1 MRLTSIRLHP
11 FGKFLDTSWD
21 LSDPLVVISGPNE
34 TGKSTL
40 RQAIF
45 HSLFTPTDLTPSRLR
60 TLIAQWLPLPVGDYA
75 AITIDIDDNGKNYQ
89 LKKRWG
95 SQPTSHLTTPDGSA
109 LSDTETIAR
118 ILEKLCGHNEAT
130 FRHVFFTGH
139 DELENTITKLQ
150 ANSLELRD
158 IRSLV
163 QAGNE
168 TAGDIDQRIFEDLL
182 DQRIKKYFSRW
193 DDERQRPIRQN
204 GQEKSV
210 GNEWKQSVGEILGA
224 WYTWQVLIAEQKTI
238 LRIEKDIDAITSQLI
253 TIEEQVKKDQK
264 FISTFGPLRD
274 QLSERS
280 VMEERVSRLTGEREL
295 LKKVFAAW
303 PIAHAAVDAW
313 KTQRDT
319 LVVQSKNLNEELRT
333 ARLREQADDL
343 LNHYHAI
350 QSAEKE
356 LQEAQDAIKKQ
367 HPPEPARLFTI
378 ETLHDEITHLENVL
392 AAQSLTYSMT
402 SNSTQLVMITHSDE
416 PPEQRDVQEIPV
428 TGTASGRIRFESS
441 GLIITV
447 DSGGQDVEEIL
458 QNLQQKR
465 TSLRLTLES
474 CGVSTIAEAK
484 EQASFYNRL
493 VLRTESKQETYRAL
507 LRGKSRAEWD
517 TQFAEIEGLRKTR
530 DSETI
535 EHELEA
541 VRHSVSTGDQSLKTH
556 QERIQSWEKSYINLE
571 SLGENL
577 LTAQHDL
584 RTTETTLTTLPHVPS
599 KFPSS
604 DAFIHSLDSAQERMN
619 TNSEPRSTLASQR
632 GGLEGQLGDRRS
644 EDLVEEAENAK
655 NQFDHVL
662 DEGNS
667 YKRIKEMLTS
677 IDPIDNTSLDE
688 FNERVSEIF
697 STISSSDSQLRFLD
711 TLPSHI
717 TRGTITVS
725 PERLSQGAR
734 GALAL
739 AVRLALAE
747 LYLKSAS
754 GFVMLDDPLVHLDKE
769 RLGEAI
775 SILKSFSKRYPVI
788 FFTCHE
794 QQADLLRA

>member
-11 FGKFLDTSWD
+11 FGKFQDTTWD

-60 TLIAQWLPLPVGDYA
+60 SLIAPWLPLPAGDYA
-75 AITIDIDDNGKNYQ
+75 AITIDINDNGKHYQ

-109 LSDTETIAR
+109 LNDTETIAR
-118 ILEKLCGHNEAT
+118 TLGKICGHNEAT

-139 DELENTITKLQ
+139 DELENTITKLK
-150 ANSLELRD
+150 ANALELRD

-168 TAGDIDQRIFEDLL
+168 TAGDIDQRKLEDLL

-193 DDERQRPIRQN
+193 DNERQRPIRQN

-210 GNEWKQSVGEILGA
+210 GNKWKQDVGEILAA
-224 WYTWQVLIAEQKTI
+224 WYTWQALIVEQKTI
-238 LRIEKDIDAITSQLI
+238 LRIEQDIDSITSQLI
-253 TIEEQVKKDQK
+253 TIEEQVKKDQD
-264 FISTFGPLRD
+264 FLSTFGALRD

-280 VMEERVSRLTGEREL
+280 VMEERISRLTSEREL
-295 LKKVFAAW
+295 FKKVFAAW

-319 LVVQSKNLNEELRT
+319 LVSQSTNLNEELRT
-333 ARLREQADDL
+333 ARLREQADDI
-343 LNHYHAI
+343 LNNYRAI
-350 QSAEKE
+350 QSAAKE
-356 LQEAQDAIKKQ
+356 MHEAQDSMKKQ
-367 HPPEPARLFTI
+367 HRPEPAILFTI
-378 ETLHDEITHLENVL
+378 ETLHDEVAHLENVL

-402 SNSTQLVMITHSDE
+402 SKPTQSVVITRSDE
-416 PPEQRDVQEIPV
+416 PPEHHDIQEIPV
-428 TGTASGRIRFESS
+428 TGTASGRIQFESA

-447 DSGGQDVEEIL
+447 DSGTQDIEEL
-458 QNLQQKR
+458 LRELHQKR

-474 CGVSTIAEAK
+474 CGVSTVSEAK
-484 EQASFYNRL
+484 KQASSYDSL
-493 VLRTESKQETYRAL
+493 VRRMESKQETYQAL
-507 LRGKSRAEWD
+507 LRGKDQAEWD
-517 TQFAEIEGLRKTR
+517 KRFAEIEGLRKTR
-530 DSETI
+530 DSKTI

-571 SLGENL
+571 SLGEKL
-577 LTAQHDL
+577 LNAQHAL

-599 KFPSS
+599 NFPSS

-644 EDLVEEAENAK
+644 EDLAEEAENAK
-655 NQFDHVL
+655 NQFDHIL
-662 DEGNS
+662 DEGKS
-667 YKRIKEMLTS
+667 YKRIKETLS
-677 IDPIDNTSLDE
+677 GIAPIDNTSLDT
-688 FNERVSEIF
+688 FNDRVSELF
-697 STISSSDSQLRFLD
+697 STISSSDSLLDFLD
-711 TLPSHI
+711 TIPSHI
-717 TRGTITVS
+717 TRGTITIS

-747 LYLKSAS
+747 LYLQSAS

-775 SILKSFSKRYPVI
+775 SILKLFSKRFPVI

-794 QQADLLRA
+794 QQADLLRV